1 VVGTTGTGKTSTV
14 NIYTGS
20 ELQVGEGAQSVT
32 GTTIAV
38 EDEIHANAPKWIDNP
53 GTDNFQIGLQTL
65 FLSISRL
72 VRLRWKVR

>member
-1 VVGTTGTGKTSTV
+1 MVGTTGTGKTSTV
-14 NIYTGS
+14 NIYAGS

-53 GTDNFQIGLQTL
+53 GTDNSQLELHTCS
-65 FLSISRL
+65 LSLCRL
-72 VRLRWKVR
+72 VRLGWKVR